1 MLDRTRIQLC
11 GLLSVEIDGRQLAPA
26 LRGRQVPLVLAYLAL
41 NRARELGRDELGDAL
56 WPRQAPQSQDASLR
70 TLLSRLR
77 SALGADVVLGRERLR
92 LALPEPV
99 WIDFEAAIT
108 GIERA
113 REALAMK
120 DARAAWALAQ
130 VPFNISGRGLL
141 PGTQAE
147 WLEPRR
153 RELDG
158 LRLEALEL
166 IGRAG
171 LMLGGT
177 QLASVQ
183 RAARALIEASPYRES
198 GYVLLMQALALEG
211 NVAEALQAFERLRTL
226 LRDELGT
233 APSPESIAAHERLL
247 HPSRGH
253 GYRTGGAAERSRDPV
268 RIELPGELR
277 TERAPALVGRGIEL
291 AGLERL
297 WRAQHDSDG
306 EEPDGGRIGLLVGE
320 PGIGKSRLAAELARR
335 VHSHGAIVLFGR
347 CPQEPLAPYQPFLE
361 ALRHYI
367 SHAPLEHLQA
377 TAGAHGAEL
386 QRVLPE
392 LRQRL
397 PHLPPPAADQPE
409 TERYRLFEAVAGLLA
424 EIAARSPLLLV
435 LDDLHW
441 ADRPTLLLLRHLARA
456 SSRVPILGCCR
467 IAEGKEEGAFAD
479 ALAELRREQL
489 VTEFELHGLSED
501 EVAELVRSRTTTG
514 TVPPLALIR
523 ALHEQTE
530 GNPLFVSQ
538 IIREL
543 ARAGIDLSTA
553 GPGELRELGLPE
565 GVRSVIAHRLGG
577 LDGPT
582 EEWLRTAAV
591 IGRDFDAT
599 LLERVVPLDEERC
612 IAALEEALA
621 AGVVVEHRGARATGG
636 GVGAEASGGGSESG
650 DGGES
655 LGRAFGYSF
664 AHVLIRE
671 TLYED
676 MSARRRALLHR
687 RVGEA
692 LERLRAG
699 TASETAPDR
708 VAMLAEHFTRAAGP
722 EDADKAIRYAM
733 RAAEHASAMM
743 AYEQAAE
750 HCARALSVLEE
761 FAPRDEER
769 RLELLL
775 ALGEAYVRSGDRP
788 LAWRPL
794 REAADIAI
802 RRSDPQSLARAAFA
816 ASRRYVQQPGVV
828 DEGLLDLVERA
839 LEMTAG
845 QRTTLRVRL
854 LARACGAFYY
864 SPQRE
869 RMKAL
874 AAEATDIARELDEPE
889 PLALAA
895 AARRRAF
902 WSPKR
907 LSERLSDSSEL
918 LRFGREA
925 GDVEL
930 TLQGHAWLVVDLLEH
945 GDVDAVEAQI
955 EAFTSGA
962 ERLRQPL
969 YLWQAAVWRAM
980 RALLE
985 GRLSDADQLAQQAL
999 ALGARAEAITA
1010 AQYYGVQLIAI
1021 SREQG
1026 RMGGLEPALRRLLAE
1041 YPSRLAYRAALASLL
1056 VEGGRLD
1063 EAREQ
1068 VAALELDE
1076 IPEDVDWLTTMTLL
1090 ADVCAE
1096 LGDAGRAKRLYTLLL
1111 PYAEVNVVIGL
1122 GALCEGSAARHLGRL
1137 AAVAGSFEDAARH
1150 FERALARNEALG
1162 ATVCLTRTR
1171 LDYAQALAGGPGAR
1185 EATGGARAREATS
1198 GARARELLEAAG
1210 SAAHELP
1217 LPALA
1222 ERADRL
1228 RDLLR

>member
-1 MLDRTRIQLC
+1 M
-11 GLLSVEIDGRQLAPA
+11 EIDGQQLAPA

-41 NRARELGRDELGDAL
+41 NRGREVGRDELSDAL

-77 SALGADVVLGRERLR
+77 SALGADVVTGREHLR
-92 LALPEPV
+92 LVLPEPV
-99 WIDFEAAIT
+99 WIDFEAAVI
-108 GIERA
+108 GIGHA
-113 REALAMK
+113 WEALAMK

-141 PGTQAE
+141 PGAQAD
-147 WLEPRR
+147 WLEPCR
-153 RELDG
+153 RELEG

-183 RAARALIEASPYRES
+183 RAARSLIEAEPYRES
-198 GYVLLMQALALEG
+198 GYVLLMEALAAEG
-211 NVAEALQAFERLRTL
+211 NVAEALRAFERLRML

-233 APSPESIAAHERLL
+233 APSPGTIATHERLL
-247 HPSRGH
+247 HPSSGGRGARTRPAEARSH
-253 GYRTGGAAERSRDPV
+253 GSV

-277 TERAPALVGRGIEL
+277 TDRASALVGRGIEL

-297 WRAQHDSDG
+297 WLQREPEADTDG
-306 EEPDGGRIGLLVGE
+306 SRIALLAGE

-335 VHSHGAIVLFGR
+335 AHARGAIVLFGR
-347 CPQEPLAPYQPFLE
+347 SPQEPLTPYQPFLE

-367 SHAPLEHLQA
+367 SHAPLDHLQA
-377 TAGAHGAEL
+377 TAGTRGGEL

-397 PHLPPPAADQPE
+397 PDLPPPAAGQPE
-409 TERYRLFEAVAGLLA
+409 TERYRLFEAVAGLMA
-424 EIAARSPLLLV
+424 EIAASSPLLLV

-441 ADRPTLLLLRHLARA
+441 ADRPTLLLLRHLSRA
-456 SSRVPILGCCR
+456 PWRVPILGSYR
-467 IAEGKEEGAFAD
+467 IAEANEEGAFAD
-479 ALAELRREQL
+479 ALTELRREQR
-489 VTEFELHGLSED
+489 VTEFVLHGLSED
-501 EVAELVRSRTTTG
+501 EVAELVRSRTATG

-538 IIREL
+538 IVREL
-543 ARAGIDLSTA
+543 ARTGIDLSTA
-553 GPGELRELGLPE
+553 GPAELRGLGLPE
-565 GVRSVIAHRLGG
+565 GVRSVIAHRLNG
-577 LDGPT
+577 LGAPT

-591 IGRDFDAT
+591 IGREFDAA

-621 AGVVVEHRGARATGG
+621 AGVVVEHRGGRGADQGSGAGAWSVGPRLGAGG
-636 GVGAEASGGGSESG
+636 RGA
-650 DGGES
+650 
-655 LGRAFGYSF
+655 GRAFGYSF
-664 AHVLIRE
+664 THVLIRE

-676 MSARRRALLHR
+676 MSARRRAMLHR

-692 LERLRAG
+692 LELLKAG
-699 TASETAPDR
+699 AGGDQAPDR

-722 EDADKAIRYAM
+722 QDAEKAMRYAM
-733 RAAEHASAMM
+733 RAAEHATAML
-743 AYEQAAE
+743 AYEQAAD
-750 HCARALSVLEE
+750 HYARALSVLET
-761 FAPRDEER
+761 FTPQDEEQR
-769 RLELLL
+769 FQLLL

-788 LAWRPL
+788 LAWEPL

-802 RRSDPQSLARAAFA
+802 RRSDPDSLARAAFA

-828 DEGLLDLVERA
+828 DDALLDLIERA

-864 SPQRE
+864 SPQRG
-869 RMKAL
+869 RMETL
-874 AAEATDIARELDEPE
+874 AAEATEIARELKEPE
-889 PLALAA
+889 ALALAA

-902 WSPKR
+902 WAPSR
-907 LSERLSDSSEL
+907 LAQRLSDSSEL

-925 GDVEL
+925 EDVEL
-930 TLQGHAWLVVDLLEH
+930 TLQGHAWLVVDLLER

-955 EAFTSGA
+955 EAFTTGA

-969 YLWQAAVWRAM
+969 YLWQAGVWRAM
-980 RALLE
+980 WALLA
-985 GRLSDADQLAQQAL
+985 GRLERADRLAQQAL
-999 ALGARAEAITA
+999 ALGARAEAVTA

-1026 RMGGLEPALRRLLAE
+1026 RIAGLEPAIRRLLAE
-1041 YPSRLAYRAALASLL
+1041 YPNRLGYRAGLALLL
-1056 VEGGRLD
+1056 VETGRFD
-1063 EAREQ
+1063 EARDE
-1068 VAALELDE
+1068 VALLDPDE
-1076 IPEDVDWLTTMTLL
+1076 VPEDVDWLTTMTLL

-1096 LGDAGRAKRLYTLLL
+1096 LGDVERAKRLYSLLL

-1122 GALCEGSAARHLGRL
+1122 GALCEGAAARHLGRL
-1137 AAVAGSFEDAARH
+1137 AALTGSFEDAGRH
-1150 FERALARNEALG
+1150 FERALAGNEALG

-1171 LDYAQALAGGPGAR
+1171 LDYAEALGGGAW
-1185 EATGGARAREATS
+1185 TGGGGT
-1198 GARARELLEAAG
+1198 RARELLEAA
-1210 SAAHELP
+1210 SSTARELP
-1217 LPALA
+1217 LPALSDRA
-1222 ERADRL
+1222 ERL
-1228 RDLLR
+1228 RELLR